1 MSSFRSRSF
10 LIQSSWP
17 GLPSGRSLQVF
28 ERGRRRECRGAPRAR
43 SVRRRRASDSARGRP
58 GGAAAGGLAALEH
71 YYCFLLG
78 ALFTPGAC
86 VARGM
91 AVTPRLVKSTAA
103 QAGSGSGAL
112 TALASRVGALLKKR
126 DRADG
131 R

>member
-1 MSSFRSRSF
+1 MPCGMARRAVRR
-10 LIQSSWP
+10 P
-17 GLPSGRSLQVF
+17 RRASL
-28 ERGRRRECRGAPRAR
+28 GARGAP
-43 SVRRRRASDSARGRP
+43 
-58 GGAAAGGLAALEH
+58 AGSLDGALEH